1 MKRRSVLGIL
11 LTAGALS
18 MAAAAQQQPSSDAK
32 TVEVEKLKD
41 NLFVLRGGGGN
52 TAVFVQANGV
62 TLVDTKNPGWGQ
74 PILDKVKELTNKPVT
89 TIINTHTH
97 GDHVSGNVEFPAA
110 VEIVTHENTRANMQ
124 KMASP
129 PAAGAKPSVL
139 STNPGKGLPKR
150 TFKDRLTLGSG
161 ADRIDLYYFGRG
173 HTNGDAFVVF
183 PSLRVMHAGDMFP
196 GKAMPFMDGNNGGS
210 GVDYPRTLMKADGGV
225 SNVDTIIT
233 GHSTQMTMN
242 DLREFSEFVRAFVEA
257 VQEAKKAGQTVEQ
270 VAESWKVPA
279 KFTGYEAPQANRL
292 RGNVQ
297 VIYEEVK

>member
-1 MKRRSVLGIL
+1 MRRRRVLGL
-11 LTAGALS
+11 VLAAGALS
-18 MAAAAQQQPSSDAK
+18 IAAAAQQQPSADAK
-32 TVEVEKLKD
+32 VVEVDKLKD

-74 PILDKVKELTNKPVT
+74 PILEKVQELTNKPVT

-97 GDHVSGNVEFPAA
+97 GDHVSGNVAFPASA
-110 VEIVTHENTRANMQ
+110 EIVTHENTRANME
-124 KMASP
+124 KMAAP
-129 PAAGAKPSVL
+129 PAPGAKPSVF

-150 TFKDRLTLGSG
+150 TFRDRLTLGSG

-210 GVDYPRTLMKADGGV
+210 GVDYPGTLMKAHGV
-225 SNVDTIIT
+225 RDVDTIIT

-242 DLREFSEFVRAFVEA
+242 DLREFAEFVRDFVEA
-257 VQEAKKAGQTVEQ
+257 VQAAKKAGQTVDQ

-279 KFTGYEAPQANRL
+279 KFKGYEAPNANRL
-292 RGNVQ
+292 RGNAE
-297 VIYEEVK
+297 VIFEEKK